1 MSSQPIRIEA
11 DTLAALRERSERTGE
26 PITRL
31 AQRYIDEGMRLERH
45 PGIVFRD
52 GPAGRRAVVAGGP
65 DVWEI
70 VVAAR
75 GAPERGDAG
84 IDALAERLGVPS
96 ERIRVGVRYYAEHPD
111 EVHRFVAIVEKESE
125 ELERALVRE
134 RRLLE

>member
-11 DTLAALRERSERTGE
+11 ETLDALRERSERTGE

-31 AQRYIDEGMRLERH
+31 AQRYIDEGMRLDRH
-45 PGIVFRD
+45 PGIIFRD
-52 GPAGRRAVVAGGP
+52 GPSGRRAVVAGGP

-75 GAPERGDAG
+75 SAPEQGESA
-84 IDALAERLGVPS
+84 IAALAERLGVAP

-111 EVHRFVAIVEKESE
+111 EVDRFVAIVERESA
-125 ELERALVRE
+125 ELERALDRE
-134 RRLLE
+134 HRLLG

>member
-11 DTLAALRERSERTGE
+11 ETLDALRERSERTGE

-31 AQRYIDEGMRLERH
+31 AQRYIDEGMRLDRH

-52 GPAGRRAVVAGGP
+52 GAAGRRAVVAGGP

-75 GAPERGDAG
+75 NAPEQGDEA
-84 IDALAERLGVPS
+84 IDALAERLGVPR
-96 ERIRVGVRYYAEHPD
+96 ERIRIGVRYYAEQPD
-111 EVHRFVAIVEKESE
+111 EVDRFIAIVEDESE
-125 ELERALVRE
+125 RLEESLERE
-134 RRLLE
+134 QRLLG

>member
-11 DTLAALRERSERTGE
+11 GTLDALRERSERTGE

-31 AQRYIDEGMRLERH
+31 AQRYIDEGMRLDRH

-75 GAPERGDAG
+75 NAPERGDAAIG
-84 IDALAERLGVPS
+84 ALGERLGVPP
-96 ERIRVGVRYYAEHPD
+96 ERVRVGVRYYAEHPD
-111 EVHRFVAIVEKESE
+111 EVDRFIAIVEDESAALE
-125 ELERALVRE
+125 QALDRELQ
-134 RRLLE
+134 LLE

>member
-75 GAPERGDAG
+75 GAPERGDAV

-111 EVHRFVAIVEKESE
+111 EVDRFVAIVEKESE

-134 RRLLE
+134 RRLLD